1 MNDDL
6 ASARHDP
13 PSDRSAAPLAPVGAR
28 RHGPWTILTRTEA
41 YRDPW
46 VRVERDDVIRP
57 DGLPGSY
64 CVIHLKAG
72 VTVIAVDDRGRVHL
86 TREFHYGVGRVT
98 VEGASGGIDAGE
110 SPDEAARREL
120 REELGLEARTWVD
133 LGSVDP
139 FTANVVS
146 PTRLYLALGLTE
158 VEAAPEGTERIER
171 VTMPLFQAVEEVLAS
186 RITHA
191 PSCLAIL
198 RGALHLGIGLRRIG
212 PDGGSE

>member
-1 MNDDL
+1 MNDDS
-6 ASARHDP
+6 ASADAS
-13 PSDRSAAPLAPVGAR
+13 PSRGGSDTPLVPSGAR
-28 RHGPWTILTRTEA
+28 RHGPWTILTRTEP

-46 VRVERDDVIRP
+46 VRVERNDVIRP

-72 VTVIAVDDRGRVHL
+72 VTVIAVDDRGQVHL

-110 SPDEAARREL
+110 TPDEAARREL

-133 LGSVDP
+133 LGVVDP

-146 PTRLYLALGLTE
+146 PTRLYLAMGLTE

-171 VTMPLFQAVEEVLAS
+171 VTMPLFQAVEQVLAS
-186 RITHA
+186 QITHA
-191 PSCLAIL
+191 PSCQAIL

-212 PDGGSE
+212 PEGPSE